1 MRGCA
6 THPTADSTIVN
17 SGVASVACM
26 LHLTACVAVPHTLP
40 LIHRLLISGVG
51 CVRYAR
57 TRSLGFTTSRPSETD
72 VSDGLLLSY
81 SLCYDDTNR
90 NNHKQAVACITP
102 HRVRGYATHSTDGST
117 LADFRCSKRS
127 PHHPPTACVSA
138 PYPLVS
144 QGLAIS
150 KALPVRQ
157 VSKP

>member
-1 MRGCA
+1 MK
-6 THPTADSTIVN
+6 N
-17 SGVASVACM
+17 SGRLKEIFQTAFCCISRSILSDHQLDFRCFCQPFGRQGHGVAAFFTGQ
-26 LHLTACVAVPHTLP
+26 HPAFFNQQIGYTLFHQIAP
-40 LIHRLLISGVG
+40 IELLVG
-51 CVRYAR
+51 FRF
-57 TRSLGFTTSRPSETD
+57 GQ
-72 VSDGLLLSY
+72 
-81 SLCYDDTNR
+81 
-90 NNHKQAVACITP
+90 HQQQAVACITP